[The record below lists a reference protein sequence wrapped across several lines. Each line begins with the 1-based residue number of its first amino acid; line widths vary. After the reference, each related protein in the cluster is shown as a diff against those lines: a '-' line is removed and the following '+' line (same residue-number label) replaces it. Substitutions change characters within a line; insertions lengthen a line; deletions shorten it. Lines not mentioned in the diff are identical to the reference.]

1 MSFPK
6 GFLWGGAVAAN
17 QCEGAWNVARKGV
30 SVPDV
35 ITNGSHTAPRRIEPS
50 LDGAYLYPSH
60 EAIDFYHHYEEDIA
74 LFAEMGFKLFR
85 TSINWTRIFPTG
97 EEAEPLEEGLAFYDR
112 VFDCCKAHGI
122 EPLVTISHYELP
134 YALAEKY
141 NGWTDR
147 CLIPL
152 YEKFCRVLFERYQDK
167 VTWWLTFNEINTS
180 TLYTGSMLSANNIK
194 GFSGSLADLT
204 DRPQER
210 FQALHHQFVAS
221 ARVVKYAREH
231 YPRFRMG
238 CMIGFL
244 PDYPYTCNPDD
255 VLETQKHMRMVNWFS
270 SDVQVRGAYPGYAK
284 RMFRENQITLKTEP
298 GDFEDLKAGTVDF
311 YTFSYYMSFCVSTDP
326 GVEITE
332 GNLLKG
338 ARNPYLEV
346 SDWGWQIDPKGLR
359 CSLNEIYDRYGIPIM
374 VVENGLG
381 AYDAK
386 AEDGKIHDDY
396 RIDYLRQ
403 HIEQMGEAIDDGVDL
418 IGYTPWGCIDLVS
431 ASTGEMAKR
440 YGFIYV
446 NKFDDGTGD
455 LSREKKDSFYWYQ
468 KVIATNGED
477 LEDL

>member
-6 GFLWGGAVAAN
+6 DFLWGGAVAAN
-17 QCEGAWNVARKGV
+17 QCEGAYLEDGKGLC
-30 SVPDV
+30 VPDMLLGGDV
-35 ITNGSHTAPRRIEPS
+35 NTPRTFLPKTDPTAF
-50 LDGAYLYPSH
+50 YPSH

-74 LFAEMGFKLFR
+74 LFAEMGFKMFR

-97 EEAEPLEEGLAFYDR
+97 EEEEPLEEGLAFYDR
-112 VFDCCKAHGI
+112 VFDCCKTYGI
-122 EPLVTISHYELP
+122 KPLVTISHYELP

-147 CLIPL
+147 HLIQL
-152 YEKFCRVLFERYQDK
+152 YEKFCRVLFERYQHK

-194 GFSGSLADLT
+194 GFSGSLADLA

-231 YPRFRMG
+231 YPQFQMG

-284 RMFRENQITLKTEP
+284 RLFRENQITLQTEP
-298 GDFEDLKAGTVDF
+298 GDLEDLKAGTVDF

-326 GVEITE
+326 GAEITE

-359 CSLNEIYDRYGIPIM
+359 YSLNEIYDRYGIPVM

-381 AYDAK
+381 EVDVMK
-386 AEDGKIHDDY
+386 EDGTVDDDY
-396 RIDYLRQ
+396 RIRYLAQ
-403 HIEQMGEAIDDGVDL
+403 HFEEMKKAVNVDKVPVL
-418 IGYTPWGCIDLVS
+418 GYTMWGNTDLVS
-431 ASTGEMAKR
+431 LSTGEMKKR
-440 YGFIYV
+440 YGFVYV
-446 NKFDDGTGD
+446 DLDDKGNGTGK
-455 LSREKKDSFYWYQ
+455 RSF
-468 KVIATNGED
+468 
-477 LEDL
+477 